1 MNEPECDLLCISP
14 HTDDAEIALGGTLRL
29 LADSGRQAWVCD
41 LTAGELAS
49 NADPETRWREAAAA
63 SEILGLSGRV
73 QLALPDGWVDAT
85 APVQVHA
92 VVAILR
98 LLRPRWV
105 VTAPAAHRHPDHLA
119 TPPLVQRAVFMARL
133 PALAVTTPAA
143 RWWPGPPEVQPA
155 SVWVTPI
162 VGAACRDDAEPDLLL
177 DVSTTWE
184 AKQRALACYRS
195 QFQREPGRVPTAIND
210 PAFLAQVADRSRRW
224 GRRAGCAHAEALQ
237 VHAVPVVNDLPEGR
251 WA

>member
-1 MNEPECDLLCISP
+1 MNGSGCDLLCISP

-29 LADSGRQAWVCD
+29 LADQGRQVWACD

-49 NADPETRWREAAAA
+49 NADPQTRWQEATVA
-63 SEILGLSGRV
+63 SEILGLTGRV
-73 QLALPDGWVDAT
+73 QLALPDGWIDAGAPPQVD
-85 APVQVHA
+85 A

-98 LLRPRWV
+98 MLRPRWV

-119 TPPLVQRAVFMARL
+119 TPPLVRRAVFLARL
-133 PALAVTTPAA
+133 PALEVVAPAA
-143 RWWPGPPEVQPA
+143 RWWPAPPDRQPTA
-155 SVWVTPI
+155 AWITPV
-162 VGAACRDDAEPDLLL
+162 VGETCPDGTEPDLLI
-177 DVSTTWE
+177 DVSSTWD

-210 PAFLAQVADRSRRW
+210 PAFLAEVGARAGRW
-224 GRRAGCAHAEALQ
+224 GRRAGCSHAEALCLQ
-237 VHAVPVVNDLPEGR
+237 AVPVVTDLPDGR